1 MYKENAYKLILRI
14 KEMDSIYREL
24 LPVFEN
30 ISTQHKENGGHIEY
44 AYLEHFLQESLNV
57 SYLFQHL
64 FSDEN
69 TKIFLPVA
77 NRMLFEILMHTEYIL
92 RLKEEGDHAL
102 LSFLSKDMASIMS
115 ALDDAVGSSD
125 NNPAN
130 ETLLKLDAVN
140 KSLKTDFDLDKI
152 KPSTQTFP
160 NIKSLF
166 EKSQFCIKDYFG
178 SKLYHYYVKW
188 SWNNHSRLGNTFVLE
203 KNSDQLL
210 NNHVECFV
218 EMSLKNLKNLAQHA
232 GAGEQAEKA
241 LVVMKEIGI
250 QVT

>member
-1 MYKENAYKLILRI
+1 MYKENAGKLILRI
-14 KEMDSIYREL
+14 KEADSIHREL
-24 LPVFEN
+24 LPIFEN
-30 ISTQHKENGGHIEY
+30 VNMVNKHIEY
-44 AYLEHFLQESLNV
+44 VYLNHFLRESLNV
-57 SYLFQHL
+57 SYLFQSL

-77 NRMLFEILMHTEYIL
+77 NRMLFEILMHTEHIL
-92 RLKEEGDHAL
+92 RLNKEGDNIL

-125 NNPAN
+125 NNPAS
-130 ETLLKLDAVN
+130 ETLLKLGIAN
-140 KSLKTDFDLDKI
+140 KLQKTDFDLDKI
-152 KPSTQTFP
+152 KPNTPTFP
-160 NIKSLF
+160 NIKNLC
-166 EKSQFCIKDYFG
+166 EKSQFCIKDYCG
-178 SKLYHYYVKW
+178 SKLYHYYVQW

-203 KNSDQLL
+203 KNSDKLL

-218 EMSLKNLKNLAQHA
+218 EIYLKNLKYLSQHA
-232 GAGEQAEKA
+232 GADEQAERA